1 MSGFNI
7 SNRQIALFLMAVAT
21 LWALAEGAA
30 LWLVAAIA
38 LPPLLYAAS
47 VWWCVACG
55 PILPGSRSSPATIS
69 SITALNRLPIDAA
82 VADLGGLGV

>member
-1 MSGFNI
+1 MRGVGSVSGFNI

-38 LPPLLYAAS
+38 LPPLLYAAF
-47 VWWCVACG
+47 VWWADRK
-55 PILPGSRSSPATIS
+55 PPNSP
-69 SITALNRLPIDAA
+69 
-82 VADLGGLGV
+82 